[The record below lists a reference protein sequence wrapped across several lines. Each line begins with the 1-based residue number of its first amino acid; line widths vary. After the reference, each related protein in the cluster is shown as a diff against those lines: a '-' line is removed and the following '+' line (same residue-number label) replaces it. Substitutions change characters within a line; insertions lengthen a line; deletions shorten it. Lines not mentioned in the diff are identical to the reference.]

1 LWKKLRRRFIF
12 RGNRETRAVAKEYA
26 MRQCAISFRKWR
38 SELNTKFVKKGLDT
52 TKKYP
57 KIPTTK
63 WKTFV
68 EQKTSEEFLSKSQA
82 NAKLAKN
89 IYHHHLGTGGYQR
102 AIPKWRAEEAARKVA
117 GLPVLLE
124 DVPERAGEWL
134 HAQKPQESEASLS
147 WLDPMTDEEAKNILA
162 VVAKQKEG
170 SFKPS
175 RERDTL
181 IMGLG
186 NPEHPG
192 RVHGISSHL
201 G

>member
-1 LWKKLRRRFIF
+1 MWPDL
-12 RGNRETRAVAKEYA
+12 V
-26 MRQCAISFRKWR
+26 
-38 SELNTKFVKKGLDT
+38 
-52 TKKYP
+52 
-57 KIPTTK
+57 
-63 WKTFV
+63 
-68 EQKTSEEFLSKSQA
+68 
-82 NAKLAKN
+82 
-89 IYHHHLGTGGYQR
+89 
-102 AIPKWRAEEAARKVA
+102 
-117 GLPVLLE
+117 
-124 DVPERAGEWL
+124 
-134 HAQKPQESEASLS
+134 
-147 WLDPMTDEEAKNILA
+147 TDEAAKNILA